1 MTKILKSIKQKCLAN
16 NNSHFTV
23 MAKSDAMT
31 GNTKKYTFWGFGR
44 KSVVNR
50 KKLYNIFCKNFQLII
65 ASLE

>member
-50 KKLYNIFCKNFQLII
+50 KKII
-65 ASLE
+65 